1 MKSYFNRSYVWAKA
15 STFFH
20 TASSMKVPWVLCA
33 VVIHDF
39 SAELSVYQVNESI
52 IQVQWPMKEW
62 SHPIVYISILI
73 STPNSPS
80 IHSHALSF
88 SGCISSISF
97 HLHLSSQSSSS
108 SSSSLLTCQ
117 NLHAQKISPIQTA
130 NPYLS
135 AADCEISGTL
145 SGEMADLITVGI
157 PSSNSVAREV
167 SPP

>member
-15 STFFH
+15 SNFFH
-20 TASSMKVPWVLCA
+20 TASSMKVPWVFCA

-39 SAELSVYQVNESI
+39 SAELGVYRVNESI

-62 SHPIVYISILI
+62 SHPVVYISILI

-88 SGCISSISF
+88 SGCILSISF

-108 SSSSLLTCQ
+108 SSSSLLASQ
-117 NLHAQKISPIQTA
+117 NLHAQKIYRIQTA
-130 NPYLS
+130 SLHLS
-135 AADCEISGTL
+135 VADCDISVTL
-145 SGEMADLITVGI
+145 SGEMANLITVDI
-157 PSSNSVAREV
+157 PSSNSIAREV
-167 SPP
+167 NPP